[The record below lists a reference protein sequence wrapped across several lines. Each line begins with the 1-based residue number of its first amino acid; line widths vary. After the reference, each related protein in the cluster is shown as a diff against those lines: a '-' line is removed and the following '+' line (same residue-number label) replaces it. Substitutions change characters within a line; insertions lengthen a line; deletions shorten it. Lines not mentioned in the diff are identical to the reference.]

1 LIHPSG
7 PPSPPRQTSHNIL
20 DLISKSEF
28 ERSESLFNPGNAGLM
43 NERGAEVLRLAKDFG
58 KWYGLNP

>member
-28 ERSESLFNPGNAGLM
+28 ERSESLFNPGNAGLT
-43 NERGAEVLRLAKDFG
+43 EGAFSNKM
-58 KWYGLNP
+58 KWISNF